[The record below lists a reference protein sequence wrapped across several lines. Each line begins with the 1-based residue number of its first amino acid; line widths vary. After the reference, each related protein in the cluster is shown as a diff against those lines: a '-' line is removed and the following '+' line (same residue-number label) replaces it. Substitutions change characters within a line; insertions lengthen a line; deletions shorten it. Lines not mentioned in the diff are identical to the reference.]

1 MERTARLK
9 ALRLA
14 KEATEARSQTA
25 PASSV
30 KQTALTAAMKRESA
44 SELATSW
51 SVGRSA

>member
-44 SELATSW
+44 SELATLW